1 MVVFVDD
8 SRDFLDNLSL
18 QLDAGLA
25 FRLYESATEA
35 LTALNNSAAQPS
47 QEEGF
52 FSVSRFGDEL
62 PLSHQ
67 LLDLNLNS
75 IVQRVQNPQRFE
87 QVSVVVVDYDMPEID
102 GLALCQNIKNR
113 GIKKILLTGKADEKL
128 AVQAFN
134 QGLIDRFILK
144 QDTEVIPQLKQA
156 IIDLQQ
162 SYFEDLAHT
171 VLEALSLSSHRFLRD
186 PLFASEFQRIS
197 GQLGIVEFYLTA
209 APQGFLML
217 DASGAASL
225 LIVKTADELNSH
237 TEIAQDQAAPAQL
250 VELLKS
256 KRVVPY
262 FPHPQ
267 GEYTPECQDW
277 RACLYPASSFQG
289 RERYYY
295 ATVPNPSGLQLNR
308 VVSYQSFLQW
318 LDRQK

>member
-1 MVVFVDD
+1 MQRHPIPPFYYPSMVVFVDD

-171 VLEALSLSSHRFLRD
+171 VLEA
-186 PLFASEFQRIS
+186 
-197 GQLGIVEFYLTA
+197 
-209 APQGFLML
+209 QGFLML